1 MIQGAMG
8 YRAPGKALARCQ
20 WRGPK
25 KLLYF
30 SCFGLP
36 KIHLHTAQVLVVN
49 MQITVWKSLI
59 GSQTKGAIIRD
70 VRTDGQMDGCTYG
83 EVQIL
88 MPTIF

>member
-36 KIHLHTAQVLVVN
+36 KIHLHTAQILVVN

-59 GSQTKGAIIRD
+59 GSQEKPI
-70 VRTDGQMDGCTYG
+70 TDSDGYIPLSLYCNKK
-83 EVQIL
+83 
-88 MPTIF
+88 

>member
-8 YRAPGKALARCQ
+8 YRDPDKALARCQ

-36 KIHLHTAQVLVVN
+36 KIHLHTAQVFVVN
-49 MQITVWKSLI
+49 LQITVWKSLI
-59 GSQTKGAIIRD
+59 GIIKH
-70 VRTDGQMDGCTYG
+70 VSIVYTN
-83 EVQIL
+83 VSPIL
-88 MPTIF
+88 